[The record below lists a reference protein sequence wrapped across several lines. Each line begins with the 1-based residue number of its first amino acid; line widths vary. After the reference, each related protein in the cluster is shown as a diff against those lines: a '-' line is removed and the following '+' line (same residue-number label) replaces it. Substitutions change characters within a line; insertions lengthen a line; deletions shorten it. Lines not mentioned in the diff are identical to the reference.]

1 MIYFK
6 CNSFNFPIM
15 FNFTHDLITY
25 AHPHLSL
32 MLSVFFLHS
41 FIIILQSW
49 NYVYGRPW
57 IKYVIINNVSCAR
70 NNRMSIIFLFFF
82 HFVYQFSFQKIWRRR
97 FIRCSCM
104 TMKNPLLLKDN
115 FKFNPLYNLF
125 FTIFSQFTWNGL
137 IIIFHSISKIEFYE
151 AKK

>member
-82 HFVYQFSFQKIWRRR
+82 ILFTSSRFRRYEEGVLLDVLAWLWKIHFYWK
-97 FIRCSCM
+97 
-104 TMKNPLLLKDN
+104 
-115 FKFNPLYNLF
+115 
-125 FTIFSQFTWNGL
+125 TILNSIHC
-137 IIIFHSISKIEFYE
+137 IIYFLPFLVSLRGMDL
-151 AKK
+151 